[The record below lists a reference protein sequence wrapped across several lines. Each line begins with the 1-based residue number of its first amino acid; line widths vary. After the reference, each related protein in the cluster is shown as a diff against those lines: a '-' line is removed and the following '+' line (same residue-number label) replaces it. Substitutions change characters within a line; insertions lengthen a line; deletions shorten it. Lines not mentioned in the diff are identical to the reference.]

1 MAAPVYLQNANTPV
15 QVVDTLIDASGTT
28 YYKKAGP
35 GATPISGVTGDA
47 APHAVSTHAGGAAVG
62 ATDGLVAI
70 AAKDSS
76 GNAAPVNLDASGNLK
91 VTGSGSGGSTV
102 VTGPAA
108 SGSAVSG
115 NPVLTAGSDGT
126 NARTMLTDT
135 SGRPQVVGA
144 AASGAAAAGNPVL
157 AAGSDGTNA
166 RSLSTDAGGHVQT
179 VVGGVT
185 DGAGTYATAR
195 IPNVFKTAVATA
207 AGNTAAWTPT
217 SGKKFRL
224 LRYQI
229 ELTANV
235 SLTAG
240 AVITIS
246 FQDATTAMPIAHDV
260 YVPTTAV
267 TTTAGDAYNSGWID
281 LGGLGILSATAN
293 NVLNVNLG
301 SALATGNC
309 RVNVAGTEE

>member
-1 MAAPVYLQNANTPV
+1 MAVGGIPVGGTSP
-15 QVVDTLIDASGTT
+15 DAAWEGAATHVN
-28 YYKKAGP
+28 
-35 GATPISGVTGDA
+35 GATLG
-47 APHAVSTHAGGAAVG
+47 AG
-62 ATDGLVAI
+62 DGLVL
-70 AAKDSS
+70 AAAENPSS
-76 GNAAPVNLDASGNLK
+76 AVVPLKVDASGNLQI
-91 VTGSGSGGSTV
+91 TAAGAGTQTV
-102 VTGPAA
+102 VGDAA
-108 SGSAVSG
+108 NGAAVAG
-115 NPVLTAGSDGT
+115 NPVLVGGSDGT
-126 NARTMLTDT
+126 DARTMLTDT
-135 SGRPQVVGA
+135 SGRQQVVGA
-144 AASGAAAAGNPVL
+144 AAAGAAVAGNPVL
-157 AAGSDGTNA
+157 VAGSDGTDA
-166 RSLSTDAGGHVQT
+166 RTLATDASGHPQVVQ
-179 VVGGVT
+179 GGVT
-185 DGAGTYATAR
+185 DGAGTYTTTR
-195 IPNVFKTAVATA
+195 VPNVFHTASATA
-207 AGNTAAWTPT
+207 SGNTAAWTPT
-217 SGKKFRL
+217 TGKKFRL

-235 SLTAG
+235 SLAAG